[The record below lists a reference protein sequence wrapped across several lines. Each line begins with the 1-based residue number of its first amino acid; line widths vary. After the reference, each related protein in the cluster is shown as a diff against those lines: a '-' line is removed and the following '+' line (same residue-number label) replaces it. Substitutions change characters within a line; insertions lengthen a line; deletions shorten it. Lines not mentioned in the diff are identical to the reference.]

1 MKTTVN
7 GVEITDAMA
16 EVLNRWYD
24 YNEDIDISLPERY
37 VGWLGDVQDFLCDLL
52 DEDYYESISKSLIA
66 KVMVLKN
73 DLKQFYYNS
82 KKEEGA
88 L

>member
-16 EVLNRWYD
+16 EVLKRWYD
-24 YNEDIDISLPERY
+24 YNEKIDISTPERY
-37 VGWLGDVQDFLCDLL
+37 VGWLGDVQDFLCNLL
-52 DEDYYESISKSLIA
+52 DEDDYEEESKSLIS

-73 DLKQFYYNS
+73 DLKEFYYNS

-88 L
+88 V